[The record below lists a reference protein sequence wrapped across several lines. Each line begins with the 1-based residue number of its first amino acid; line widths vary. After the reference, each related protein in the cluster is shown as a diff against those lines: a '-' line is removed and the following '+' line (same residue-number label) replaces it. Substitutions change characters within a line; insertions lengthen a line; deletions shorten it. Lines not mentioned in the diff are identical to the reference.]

1 MEQRIVLVTGG
12 ARGIGASILRRF
24 AKTGDRVW
32 FVDVS
37 EDAVREA
44 EQTFRAEGLDVEG
57 RQGDVSDFEGMKE
70 LIDAIIE
77 KDGRLDVLINNA
89 GITRDTLLMRMS
101 ESQWD
106 QVLDVNL
113 KGAFN
118 TVRHAVKPMM
128 KQRSGC
134 VVNISSVVG
143 LMGNAGQVNYSA
155 AKAGMFGLT
164 KTLAREL
171 AGRNIRVNAV
181 APGFVSTEMT
191 EQLSEQAQQELKRQ
205 IPLGRTASPED
216 IANAVFFLAG
226 EEASYITGHT
236 LSVDGGMRM

>member
-1 MEQRIVLVTGG
+1 MEQRIILVTGG

-24 AKTGDRVW
+24 ARTGDRVW
-32 FVDVS
+32 FVDIS
-37 EDAVREA
+37 EEAVRDA
-44 EQTFRAEGLDVEG
+44 EQGFRAEGFNVEG
-57 RQGDVSDFEGMKE
+57 RQGDVSDFDGMKV
-70 LIDAIIE
+70 LIDDILQT
-77 KDGRLDVLINNA
+77 DGRLDVLVNNA

-101 ESQWD
+101 ETQWD

-128 KQRSGC
+128 KQRKGC
-134 VVNISSVVG
+134 VINISSVVG

-155 AKAGMFGLT
+155 AKAGMFGMT

-181 APGFVSTEMT
+181 APGYVSTEMT
-191 EQLSEQAQQELKRQ
+191 DQLSEQAQQELKRQ
-205 IPLGRTASPED
+205 IPLGRTATPED
-216 IANAVFFLAG
+216 ISNAVFFLAS
-226 EEASYITGHT
+226 EDASYITGHT